1 MQTTH
6 NRSQKRRGT
15 SPIYWALLYGELEIN
30 WGDEMKA
37 KDLIDML
44 KTIDPDAQV
53 ITPGFD
59 ETYAAS
65 DFSLV
70 ECVIHW
76 NKRRATSHF
85 APHDFDSGVC
95 IENKK
100 DINGYVLDGK
110 W

>member
-1 MQTTH
+1 
-6 NRSQKRRGT
+6 
-15 SPIYWALLYGELEIN
+15 
-30 WGDEMKA
+30 MKA
-37 KDLIDML
+37 KNLIKL
-44 KTIDPDAQV
+44 LGIIDPVAQV

-65 DFSLV
+65 DFSLE

-76 NKRRATSHF
+76 NAQKPTPHF
-85 APHDFDSGVC
+85 APHDFDSGSC